1 MHVVDQVR
9 ARVVLAEALHHQPRP
24 RLQVAGWGGFLHQHI
39 MLCTCSKFDLKAGI
53 SRDVP

>member
-9 ARVVLAEALHHQPRP
+9 ARVVLAEALHHQPPP